1 MLQIPEL
8 LAPAGDLERLRYA
21 INYGADAVYCGLPEF
36 GMRSAP
42 ANFTPEQ
49 LAEGVIYAH
58 ARGRKVY
65 LTMNTLPTN
74 EEADRLPEAIKEA
87 AKAGVDAFIVADLGV
102 LDACKTFA
110 PDIDVHMS
118 TQTGIT
124 NWAAARAAY
133 NMGAKRVVLARELSL
148 PEVEHITKHC
158 GIETECFVHG
168 ALCMCVSGQC
178 YMSAFL
184 GGRSGNRGS
193 CAGPCRLPFEA
204 NPLPEGKPGRLHHL
218 SLKDNS
224 VIDKLDK
231 LQALG
236 VASAKIEGRL
246 RTPEYVAAAVS
257 ACLAGREGRAYDRDL
272 LKNAFSRS
280 GFTSGYL
287 DGKIDG
293 TMFGVRSEADA
304 EQTKKSVPMLRELYR
319 RERSRVP
326 VKMKL
331 EIEEGG
337 EKLTVTDA
345 DGSKAFAYG
354 DAEPQ
359 PARTDP
365 TESLH
370 RSLAKTGGTP
380 FAVEDQDITVEMD
393 GGPWFIP
400 GGAVNELR
408 REALDALLKK
418 REVLRPWPTTDEHV
432 PALPL
437 RTLPSRRTLRARF
450 ENWEQVP
457 ERALDG
463 IEYLILPIAQADRVP
478 REWRAKT
485 LLELPRVMFGKL
497 EEDTARRIA
506 ATQDSGFAGYEV
518 SNIAHLRLCRGL
530 PMSGSFGLNIT
541 NQLAAQFY
549 ADNGLGSML
558 ILPEV
563 KDSDISTIAPTHN
576 GRPVPTGVLVY
587 GHMPLMITRACP
599 LQNIHDCAHCDKTGV
614 LTDRKAKKFPVRCG
628 LGVRTIY
635 NPVPI
640 YMGDKPGAL
649 TVDYGVAYFTLE
661 SREEAAKVLEMIRTH
676 APFEGDF
683 TRGLYFKGTN

>member
-1 MLQIPEL
+1 MSKIEI
-8 LAPAGDLERLRYA
+8 LAPVGNEEMLRA
-21 INYGADAVYCGLPEF
+21 AVFSGADAVYLGF
-36 GMRSAP
+36 SGFNARTSAN
-42 ANFTPEQ
+42 NFNADT
-49 LAEGVIYAH
+49 LKDAVAFCH
-58 ARGRKVY
+58 ARGVAVHVALNTTVY
-65 LTMNTLPTN
+65 GGELPALEQAIRAVAASGADAVICQDLAVATLIGKIAPQ
-74 EEADRLPEAIKEA
+74 LPRH
-87 AKAGVDAFIVADLGV
+87 G
-102 LDACKTFA
+102 
-110 PDIDVHMS
+110 S
-118 TQTGIT
+118 TQ
-124 NWAAARAAY
+124 
-133 NMGAKRVVLARELSL
+133 MSVHSLQGALELKELGFTRVVLARELSM

-204 NPLPEGKPGRLHHL
+204 NALPEGKPGRLHHL

-287 DGKIDG
+287 DGKIEG

-304 EQTKKSVPMLRELYR
+304 EQTKKTLPMLRELYR
-319 RERSRVP
+319 RQRSRVP

-345 DGSKAFAYG
+345 DGSRAFAYG

-380 FAVEDQDITVEMD
+380 FAVEDQDIAVEMD

-400 GGAVNELR
+400 GSAVNELR

-418 REVLRPWPTTDEHV
+418 REVLRPWPTTEEHV

-437 RTLPSRRTLRARF
+437 RTLPPHRTLRARF
-450 ENWEQVP
+450 ESWEQVP

-599 LQNIHDCAHCDKTGV
+599 LQNIHDCAHCDKTGE

-661 SREEAAKVLEMIRTH
+661 NREEAAKILEMIRTH